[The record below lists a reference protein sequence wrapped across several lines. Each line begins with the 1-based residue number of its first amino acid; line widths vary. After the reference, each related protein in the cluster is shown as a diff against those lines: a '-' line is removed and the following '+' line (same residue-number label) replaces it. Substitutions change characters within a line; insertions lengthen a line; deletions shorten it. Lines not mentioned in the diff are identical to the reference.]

1 MKRPEPF
8 QCNIPRGV
16 PCIAR
21 EQGIPDRFGVVI
33 GVKWSSATGWW
44 VDVRDPRNI
53 VRSYPAEQV
62 EVLPNES

>member
-8 QCNIPRGV
+8 TCPIPRGA

-21 EQGIPDRFGVVI
+21 EPGIKDLFGVVI
-33 GVKWSSATGWW
+33 GLKWSSATGWW
-44 VDVRDPRNI
+44 CEVRDTGNI

-62 EVLPNES
+62 EVLPS